1 MFTLTGLSS
10 TPGEMAG
17 ESSSFSAVSSR
28 WLSSYA
34 KEKGIAGLFEVDV
47 SLNVW
52 QVPRLV
58 IVIWIRLSLP

>member
-17 ESSSFSAVSSR
+17 ESSSLFSAVSSR

-34 KEKGIAGLFEVDV
+34 KEKGIVGLFEVDV

-52 QVPRLV
+52 QVP
-58 IVIWIRLSLP
+58 